1 MEIKHSDIV
10 AVMDIVGSEDAQKY
24 LDCGWILLNTASVQ
38 GGENGGILY
47 SLGWSSTR
55 GNIVKPKSNYQTLK

>member
-1 MEIKHSDIV
+1 MEIKYSDIV

-38 GGENGGILY
+38 GGENGGDDEHPHSGAGGKLQ
-47 SLGWSSTR
+47 LLPVPR
-55 GNIVKPKSNYQTLK
+55 LR